1 MKLMR
6 YVFWL
11 VGLLL
16 VLGVLATLLMVY
28 MPRWVNMSDAPIL
41 LNGMSAP
48 FIRLQ
53 LAIQTLL
60 MFFIPAWVV
69 FRMLQKDEVLLNQS
83 PFMMFWKSKLGIVL
97 ALLLSFLFLP
107 LVSFVGAWNAS
118 WPLPEWALVMEQ
130 QAKLMTDFI
139 LEDSSR
145 AALAVN
151 LLVCAALPAVAEE
164 LFFRG
169 VLQTVFERTLR
180 RSHLAIWLV
189 AAIFSFFHFQFAG
202 FIPRMLLG
210 LLMGYLYYFGRTL
223 WLPILAHFTNN
234 AVAVVAY
241 FLTTRYASYGI
252 TPEMFDHF
260 LEGFGI
266 LHILSILAIGGI
278 VFVTIFKANNSSRAS

>member
-6 YVFWL
+6 YVLWL

-16 VLGVLATLLMVY
+16 ILGILASVLMVY
-28 MPRWVNMSDAPIL
+28 VPRWVTMPEASIL

-48 FIRLQ
+48 LIRLQ
-53 LAIQTLL
+53 LAIQTML
-60 MFFIPAWVV
+60 MFFIPAWVS
-69 FRMLQKDEVLLNQS
+69 FRMMQKNDVLFNQS
-83 PFMMFWKSKLGIVL
+83 PFMLFWKSGKGVIL
-97 ALLLSFLFLP
+97 AVLLSFLFLP
-107 LVSFVGAWNAS
+107 LVSFLGAWNAS
-118 WPLPEWALVMEQ
+118 WPLPDWALMMEQ

-139 LEDSSR
+139 LEDSSWT
-145 AALAVN
+145 ALGIN
-151 LLVCAALPAVAEE
+151 LFVCAALPAVAEE

-180 RSHLAIWLV
+180 RPHLAILVV

-202 FIPRMLLG
+202 FIPRMFLG

-252 TPEMFDHF
+252 TSEMFDRF
-260 LEGFGI
+260 LEGFGT

-278 VFVTIFKANNSSRAS
+278 IFLSIYKGTGSSRAS